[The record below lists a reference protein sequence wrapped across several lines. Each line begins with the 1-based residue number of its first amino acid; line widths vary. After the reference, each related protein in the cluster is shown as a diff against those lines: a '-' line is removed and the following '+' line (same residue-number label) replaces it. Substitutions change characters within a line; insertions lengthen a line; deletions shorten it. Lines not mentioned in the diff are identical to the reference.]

1 MAGKPLIQMADA
13 VKTFLLFYFVLFFL
27 TEISGQKHKKENKN
41 KTKRKN
47 NKFYTCE
54 RVRSLFRLQ

>member
-1 MAGKPLIQMADA
+1 MADA

-27 TEISGQKHKKENKN
+27 TEISGQKHKKENKI
-41 KTKRKN
+41 KQKRKN